1 MIPAAYRSFAFFA
14 ITAAFAGLAL
24 ADEAARISRLE
35 SEIQQLRTQID
46 EQSRRIQRLEAELA
60 RRGGTLP
67 ASPPPKR
74 YLDEQRANRPAALSP
89 QPWHSSAAWDRVA
102 KGMKTEEVLAV
113 LGEPTAVESVD
124 ALKTLFFRGTTPA
137 GAAVNGLV
145 NLRDERV
152 VAVVK
157 PDF

>member
-1 MIPAAYRSFAFFA
+1 
-14 ITAAFAGLAL
+14 
-24 ADEAARISRLE
+24 
-35 SEIQQLRTQID
+35 
-46 EQSRRIQRLEAELA
+46 
-60 RRGGTLP
+60 
-67 ASPPPKR
+67 
-74 YLDEQRANRPAALSP
+74 
-89 QPWHSSAAWDRVA
+89 
-102 KGMKTEEVLAV
+102 MKTEEVLAV